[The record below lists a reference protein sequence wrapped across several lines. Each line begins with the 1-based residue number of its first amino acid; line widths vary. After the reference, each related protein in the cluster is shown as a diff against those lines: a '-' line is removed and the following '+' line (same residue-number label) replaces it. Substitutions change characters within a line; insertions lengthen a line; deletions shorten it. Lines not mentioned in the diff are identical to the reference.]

1 VGRPWVNK
9 PWLNVLATV
18 IVAVLIELSLVLVIA
33 TMIPS
38 IDVAKLF
45 TVLSIALL
53 IGLGTGGALLVAGR
67 RRRIGKPQVVVEPVD
82 KMNWR
87 MPPLAFLARPTW
99 SRGRLIGMYA
109 LRGYLLIALVLLAV
123 KAGQLATGH

>member
-1 VGRPWVNK
+1 M
-9 PWLNVLATV
+9 AD
-18 IVAVLIELSLVLVIA
+18 LSSHCGEVEC
-33 TMIPS
+33 
-38 IDVAKLF
+38 
-45 TVLSIALL
+45 IALL

-67 RRRIGKPQVVVEPVD
+67 RRRIGKPQAVVESVD

-87 MPPLAFLARPTW
+87 MPPFGVPPRPTW

-109 LRGYLLIALVLLAV
+109 LRGYLLIAVVLLAV